1 MNSNDLAEC
10 LATEFEVSKISA
22 RIVLDRIFATIVT
35 TVANGEEIS
44 ISGFGKF
51 KVRVLAPREGRNPA
65 TGAKIQIGVSRHLT
79 FSAVNAVKLKIKG

>member
-10 LATEFEVSKISA
+10 LATEFDVSKISA

-35 TVANGEEIS
+35 TVVNGEEIS

-51 KVRVLAPREGRNPA
+51 KVKALAPREGRNPA
-65 TGAKIQIGVSRHLT
+65 TGAKIQIGASSRLT
-79 FSAVNAVKLKIKG
+79 FSAAQAVKLYLKR